1 MAAIPATLTKNPT
14 LPAGLD
20 LGTGIMALFRAA
32 RTFSDPLKAMLDLYH
47 KYGDTYTV
55 KVNDVSMLII
65 TRPEH
70 IHAVLVEHADAFH
83 KDADYT
89 DPNQG
94 LARFVGQGLI
104 TSDGALWKRQ
114 RKLVAPALHARRIMA
129 YGQTMTDYSDAMLND
144 WKSGEKLDIA
154 HEMMTLTIRIVA
166 KSLFDVDMSGELA
179 APIFK
184 AMEELQ
190 EMQGAISLIPAWIP
204 TPAELRRRKSLR
216 EMDKLIYQIIADR
229 QASGADT
236 GDLLSM
242 LVAARDEDGQPMDT
256 RQIRDEAVTLFLA
269 GHETTANALNWT
281 WTLLAENP
289 DIEAKLHEELDRV
302 LAGRLPT
309 LADLEN
315 LPYTERVIKEAMRL
329 YPPAW
334 SVGRVAIKDVQIG
347 EYFIP
352 KGMRVGVTTYLTHHS
367 PEFWNEPERF
377 DPDRFSPERES
388 SIPKY
393 AYLPFGGGP
402 RVCIGNHFAMM
413 EAKLILATVASRY
426 VLRLAPGQKVG
437 MAARITLNPAGG
449 LPMTVHKR

>member
-1 MAAIPATLTKNPT
+1 MAAIPKPITKNTP

-20 LGTGIMALFRAA
+20 LGSGLMAIIRAA
-32 RTFSDPLKAMLDLYH
+32 RTFSDPLAAMLGMS
-47 KYGDTYTV
+47 KQYGDTYTIR
-55 KVNDVSMLII
+55 VNDTQMLVV

-70 IHAVLVEHADAFH
+70 LHAVLVEHADAFH

-129 YGQTMTDYSDAMLND
+129 YAQTMTDYSDAMLEG
-144 WKSGEKLDIA
+144 WESGKKLDIA

-166 KSLFDVDMSGELA
+166 KSLFDVDMNGEA
-179 APIFK
+179 AQPIFK
-184 AMEELQ
+184 AMAEIQ
-190 EMQGAISLIPAWIP
+190 EMQGAISLLPSWIP

-216 EMDKLIYQIIADR
+216 EMDKLVYQIIADR

-242 LVAARDEDGQPMDT
+242 LVAARDEDGNPMET

-281 WTLLAENP
+281 FTLLAQNP
-289 DIEAKLHEELDRV
+289 EIEGKLHEELDRV

-309 LADLEN
+309 LADLEQ
-315 LPYTERVIKEAMRL
+315 LPYTERVIKESMRL

-334 SVGRVAIKDVQIG
+334 SVGRVAIRDVQIG
-347 EYFIP
+347 DYFIP
-352 KGMRVGVTTYLTHHS
+352 AGMRVSVFTYGTHHS
-367 PEFWNEPERF
+367 AAFWDEPERF

-413 EAKLILATVASRY
+413 EAKLILATIASRY
-426 VLRLAPGQKVG
+426 VLRLGQGQKVG
-437 MAARITLNPAGG
+437 VAARITLNPAGG

>member
-1 MAAIPATLTKNPT
+1 MAAIPAHPSLTKT
-14 LPAGLD
+14 LPDGLN

-32 RTFSDPLKAMLDLYH
+32 RTFSDPLGAMLGLYRKH
-47 KYGDTYTV
+47 GDTYTI

-70 IHAVLVEHADAFH
+70 MHAVLVEHADAFH

-129 YGQTMTDYSDAMLND
+129 YAQTMTDYSDAMLNEWD
-144 WKSGEKLDIA
+144 SGAKLDIA

-166 KSLFDVDMSGELA
+166 KSLFDVDMTGELA
-179 APIFK
+179 QPIFK
-184 AMEELQ
+184 AMAELQ
-190 EMQGAISLIPAWIP
+190 EMQGAISILPSWLP
-204 TPAELRRRKSLR
+204 TPAEFRRRKALR
-216 EMDKLIYQIIADR
+216 EMDKLIYQIIEAR

-281 WTLLAENP
+281 FTLLAENP
-289 DIEAKLHEELDRV
+289 DIETKLHEELDRV

-309 LADLEN
+309 LSDLEN
-315 LPYTERVIKEAMRL
+315 LPYTERVMKEAMRL

-334 SVGRVAIKDVQIG
+334 SIGRVAIKDVQIG
-347 EYFIP
+347 DYFIP
-352 KGMRVGVTTYLTHHS
+352 AGMRVSMFTYGLHHS
-367 PEFWNEPERF
+367 PEFWDEPERF

-413 EAKLILATVASRY
+413 EAKLILSTVASRY
-426 VLRLAPGQKVG
+426 VLRLEPNQKVG
-437 MAARITLNPAGG
+437 MAARITLNPDGG
-449 LPMTVHKR
+449 LPMTVYKR

>member
-1 MAAIPATLTKNPT
+1 MAAIPQPITAKPS
-14 LPAGLD
+14 LPDGLD
-20 LGTGIMALFRAA
+20 LGTGVMALIRAA
-32 RTFSDPLKAMLDLYH
+32 RTFSDPLAAMLNLYRKH
-47 KYGDTYTV
+47 GDTYTI
-55 KVNDVSMLII
+55 KVNDVSMLVIS
-65 TRPEH
+65 RPEH
-70 IHAVLVEHADAFH
+70 LHAVLVEHADAFH

-129 YGQTMTDYSDAMLND
+129 YAETMTEYSDAMVNT
-144 WKSGEKLDIA
+144 WQSGQKLDIA

-166 KSLFDVDMSGELA
+166 KSLFDVDMNGELA

-190 EMQGAISLIPAWIP
+190 AMQGAISILPSWIP

-216 EMDKLIYQIIADR
+216 EMDALIYQIIADR

-281 WTLLAENP
+281 LTLLSENP
-289 DIEAKLHEELDRV
+289 AIESKLHEELDRV

-309 LADLEN
+309 LADLEH
-315 LPYTERVIKEAMRL
+315 LPYTERVIKESMRL

-334 SVGRVAIKDVQIG
+334 SVGRVAIRDVQIG

-352 KGMRVGVTTYLTHHS
+352 AGMRVSIPTYITHHN
-367 PEFWNEPERF
+367 PEFWADPERF

-413 EAKLILATVASRY
+413 EAKLILATIASRY
-426 VLRLAPGQKVG
+426 TLRLAPGQKVG

-449 LPMTVHKR
+449 LPMTVIKR

>member
-1 MAAIPATLTKNPT
+1 MAAIPATPHQTT

-20 LGTGIMALFRAA
+20 LGSGPLALLRAA
-32 RTFSDPLKAMLDLYH
+32 RTFSDPLGAMIDLYRKH
-47 KYGDTYTV
+47 GDTYSITI
-55 KVNDVSMLII
+55 NGGAMLVF

-70 IHAVLVEHADAFH
+70 IHAVLVEHADSFY

-129 YGQTMTDYSDAMLND
+129 YAETMTDYTDALLTD
-144 WKSGEKLDIA
+144 WQSGAKLDIA
-154 HEMMTLTIRIVA
+154 QEMMTLTIRIVA

-179 APIFK
+179 QPIFE
-184 AMEELQ
+184 AMRELQ
-190 EMQGAISLIPAWIP
+190 DMQGAINILPTWIP
-204 TPAELRRRKSLR
+204 TPAELRRRKAIR
-216 EMDKLIYQIIADR
+216 AMDKLIYRIIEER
-229 QASGADT
+229 QAGGADT

-242 LVAARDEDGQPMDT
+242 LVAARDENGEPMDK

-281 WTLLAENP
+281 WVLLSQNP
-289 DIEAKLHEELDRV
+289 EIEAKLHEEIDRV

-309 LADLEN
+309 LADLEH
-315 LPYTERVIKEAMRL
+315 LPYTERVIKESMRL
-329 YPPAW
+329 YPPVW

-347 EYFIP
+347 DYLIS
-352 KGMRVGVTTYLTHHS
+352 KDMRVAINTYIPHHS
-367 PEFWNEPERF
+367 PEFWDEPERF
-377 DPDRFSPERES
+377 DPERFSPERES
-388 SIPKY
+388 SIPRY

-413 EAKLILATVASRY
+413 EAKLILATIASRY
-426 VLRLAPGQKVG
+426 TLRLAPGQKVG
-437 MAARITLNPAGG
+437 MAARITINPDGG
-449 LPMTVHKR
+449 LPMTVQAR